1 MTIGIYSLYWE
12 EPDLIYI
19 GQSSNIETRLKKH
32 LSMLKCNT
40 HPNYKVQRAY
50 DNFGAPTTGI
60 LDKCEILELDSLEAT
75 YISEFN
81 SIGSG
86 LNICE
91 VQSGNGI
98 SYANPNA
105 KYSKY
110 KLLRVFA
117 RLASGNYSMQEVSSK
132 EDVSRGLVSRIAAG
146 THHRWLAEEYPD
158 KYAIII
164 ATMFNNKLHNS
175 RGGRSE
181 ISAKL
186 VSPNGTPIEFTNI
199 TKFCKENN
207 LHQSAISMLLAGKRN
222 SHKGYTLY
230 KESK

>member
-12 EPDLIYI
+12 ESYLIYI

-32 LSMLKCNT
+32 LSMLKCST

-50 DNFGAPTTGI
+50 YEFGTPTTYI
-60 LDKCEILELDSLEAT
+60 LDICEISDLDRLETA

-81 SIGSG
+81 SIDSG

-91 VQSGNGI
+91 VQPGNGI
-98 SYANPNA
+98 SYDNPNA

-117 RLASGNYSMQEVSSK
+117 RLASGNYSTQEVANK
-132 EDVSRGLVSRIAAG
+132 ENVSRGLVSRIAAG
-146 THHRWLAEEYPD
+146 THHRWLVEEYPD

-164 ATMFNNKLHNS
+164 AAMCSNKLHNS
-175 RGGRSE
+175 RGR
-181 ISAKL
+181 
-186 VSPNGTPIEFTNI
+186 
-199 TKFCKENN
+199 
-207 LHQSAISMLLAGKRN
+207 
-222 SHKGYTLY
+222 
-230 KESK
+230 